1 MKNILSRNSFIREKA
16 QGLVEFS
23 LVLPLLLMLTFGIIE
38 FGRLLFVYAA
48 VTTSSRE
55 AARYGSAGG
64 DNGSGTLRYEDCS
77 GIIAAAN
84 RVGILAN
91 ITWVGISYDSGP
103 GTAPVVGCPP
113 GSIEIEGG
121 RTRIV
126 VNVNANYQPLVPLV
140 NIGPFTFGSE
150 SARTIFSD
158 IEVGRYPPNPAHIA
172 DLEGSASGSSA
183 WDASVLL
190 LVMDEEGD
198 VVENA
203 TVSGGW
209 SWANK
214 SGSCATTAS
223 GTCTITLTGIP
234 NGQKSITLT
243 ITDIIHVEKAYDPL
257 ANSDLDGDSDGTEIC
272 INKPG
277 QNGCPP

>member
-1 MKNILSRNSFIREKA
+1 MKEKA

-23 LVLPLLLMLTFGIIE
+23 LVLPLLLMLIFGIIE

-48 VTTSSRE
+48 VTTASRE

-64 DNGSGTLRYEDCS
+64 DNGSGVLRYEDCP

-91 ITWVGISYDSGP
+91 ITSVGIAYDSGP
-103 GTAPVVGCPP
+103 GTTPVSGCPP

-126 VNVNANYQPLVPLV
+126 VNVSANYQPLVPLV
-140 NIGPFTFGSE
+140 NIGPLTFGSE
-150 SARTIFSD
+150 SARTIFSN

-172 DLEGSASGSSA
+172 DLEGSASGSSP

-214 SGSCATTAS
+214 SGSCVTNAS
-223 GTCTITLTGIP
+223 GTCTITLNGIP
-234 NGQKSITLT
+234 GGQRKIILT
-243 ITDIIHVEKAYDPL
+243 ITDIIHIEKAYDPI

-272 INKPG
+272 INRPG
-277 QNGCPP
+277 FNECP